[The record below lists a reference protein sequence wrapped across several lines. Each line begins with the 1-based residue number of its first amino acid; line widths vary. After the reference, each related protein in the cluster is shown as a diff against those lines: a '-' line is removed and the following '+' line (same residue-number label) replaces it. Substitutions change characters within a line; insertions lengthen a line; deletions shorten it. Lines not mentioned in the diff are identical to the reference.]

1 MDYANKVYTLVKNAI
16 GTTFLKD
23 SSQTYQSTP
32 PAFPSM
38 FFNQIDN
45 SSTADDLDNTE
56 NAVNTTIEITTYTND
71 TAKLTTAKKI
81 HALADT
87 QMRSMGFRRTFGPQQ
102 ITNIT
107 DTSICRV
114 IARYTRIIG
123 SGDNF

>member
-16 GTTFLKD
+16 GTTLLKD
-23 SSQTYQSTP
+23 ASQTYQSAP

-123 SGDNF
+123 SGDTF